1 MTYHGLPI
9 GQHVDYLAGWRFLLD
24 RAYRARVRAR
34 WRDASRYEVLVDQVL
49 GGLSV
54 LFSILL
60 LALLAAALLRLAV

>member
-34 WRDASRYEVLVDQVL
+34 WRHANRYEVLVDRVL
-49 GGLSV
+49 GVCSV
-54 LFSILL
+54 LFSSLL
-60 LALLAAALLRLAV
+60 LALLVLALLRPLA